1 MIHHIYIYIYTY
13 IYYILLMI
21 AVNDT
26 VINSLRAPLSKKVFL
41 IKKNDLKRTTTLLF
55 SNY

>member
-1 MIHHIYIYIYTY
+1 MTS
-13 IYYILLMI
+13 I